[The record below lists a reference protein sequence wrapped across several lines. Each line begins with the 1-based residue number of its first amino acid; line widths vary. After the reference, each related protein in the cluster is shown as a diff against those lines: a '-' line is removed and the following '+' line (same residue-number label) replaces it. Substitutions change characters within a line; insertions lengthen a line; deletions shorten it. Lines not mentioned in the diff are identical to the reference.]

1 MANVKSIE
9 EYLKSTLED
18 SAAEKLSKLFPEI
31 EIAAIHIQEQL
42 AHAAINDNITGAAGQ
57 ENIQGEAQQKL
68 DVYADELFIK
78 AFAQSKVVCGVA
90 SEERD
95 DYLDA
100 KDGLNPDGDYI
111 ITMDPLDGSSNIDVN
126 VPVGTIISIY
136 KRLSPKGNCT
146 SEDFLQA
153 GKEQVGALYILYGAA
168 CLLVVSFGDGTS
180 VFALNQSL
188 HQFQLTESRLKAPDT
203 GKIYS
208 INEGNGKSFDAR
220 ISNYIDYCQSSN
232 NDQGKAYS
240 GRYIG
245 SLVADFHRNLIKGG
259 LYIYP
264 GTESNPRG
272 KLRLLYEANPL
283 AFIAKN
289 ANADASDGEQD
300 ILEIKPK
307 ELHERCPLFIG
318 SKSMLKTALSL

>member
-1 MANVKSIE
+1 MANVKSIG
-9 EYLKSTLED
+9 EYLDATVKG
-18 SAAEKLSKLFPEI
+18 SAAEKLKKLFNEI
-31 EIAAIHIQEQL
+31 ELASIHIQEQL
-42 AHAAINDNITGAAGQ
+42 AHASINQHIMGAAGQ
-57 ENIQGEAQQKL
+57 ENVQGEAQQKL

-78 AFAQSKVVCGVA
+78 AFANSKVVCGVA

-95 DYLDA
+95 DFLDA
-100 KDGLNPDGDYI
+100 KDGLNKDGDYI

-136 KRLSPKGNCT
+136 ERTSPYGDCT
-146 SEDFLQA
+146 MDDFLQP
-153 GKEQVGALYILYGAA
+153 GRQQVGALYVLYGAA
-168 CLLVVSFGDGTS
+168 CLLVCSFGDGSS

-188 HQFQLTESRLKAPDT
+188 RQFQLTDTRLNAPET
-203 GKIYS
+203 GRIYS
-208 INEGNGKSFDAR
+208 INEGNGKSFEPR
-220 ISNYIDYCQSSN
+220 ISKYIDFCQSSD

-283 AFIAKN
+283 AFIAEN
-289 ANADASDGEQD
+289 ANAAASDGEQS
-300 ILEIKPK
+300 ILDLKPK

-318 SKSMLKTALSL
+318 SRKMLDKALSL